1 AFSPKDIADYRQS
14 RSFSDVVEFHSM
26 LFTLLGR
33 AEPLRVSTGVVSANY
48 FDVLGITPLYGRT
61 FVDAD
66 DKPGAPAVLGLTHDY
81 WVTYFDEDPGIV
93 GKVFRMNDKPHTVIG
108 VLPEVPL
115 YPFDGQGHSVDV
127 YMPSSACPFRSQ
139 PHMIEGRTH
148 GRMLNAFARVR
159 PEATLRKSAADLDI
173 TAARLQKDYP
183 QRDFHAVEVP
193 LKHEMTADFTP
204 TLWIL
209 LGTAGFVL
217 LIVCASIAN
226 LLLARMVR
234 RERELSVRAALGAT
248 RARML
253 RQLLTESLLL

>member
-1 AFSPKDIADYRQS
+1 GS
-14 RSFSDVVEFHSM
+14 RDAGSSTDGVEFPWS
-26 LFTLLGR
+26 LCPLTAR
-33 AEPLRVSTGVVSANY
+33 PEPLRVSTGVVSANY

-66 DKPGAPAVLGLTHDY
+66 DTPGAPAVLVLTHDY

-127 YMPSSACPFRSQ
+127 YMPSSACPFLAQ

-159 PEATLRKSAADLDI
+159 PEATMRKSAADLDI
-173 TAARLQKDYP
+173 TAARLQKDYPNDYP

-204 TLWIL
+204 TL
-209 LGTAGFVL
+209 
-217 LIVCASIAN
+217 
-226 LLLARMVR
+226 
-234 RERELSVRAALGAT
+234 
-248 RARML
+248 
-253 RQLLTESLLL
+253 